1 MSLQF
6 FKEEI
11 GTDGTRTRNFR
22 RDRAMLHQLN
32 YSPYGYTYSIY
43 FTICVYIT
51 QVLSLFYQLDFVT
64 PGNKPSDAYSRNTCR
79 EIPKSRK

>member
-1 MSLQF
+1 
-6 FKEEI
+6 
-11 GTDGTRTRNFR
+11 
-22 RDRAMLHQLN
+22 LN